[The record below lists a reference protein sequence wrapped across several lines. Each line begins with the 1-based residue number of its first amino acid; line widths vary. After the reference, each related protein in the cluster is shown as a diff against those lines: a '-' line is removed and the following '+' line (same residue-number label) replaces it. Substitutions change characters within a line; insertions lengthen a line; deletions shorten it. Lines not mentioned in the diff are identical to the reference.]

1 MSSTA
6 DPAPSVARILAEAE
20 ARFAAGGY
28 AGTSLSSVARAA
40 GLGNPGLLHHFPS
53 KSALYRAV
61 LESVGADLDRRMA
74 GALDGVEGAEARLR
88 ALLGVL
94 VTLWEERPA
103 ALRLVMHELLDDS
116 GRIERASALPLAGAV
131 RHAVAAVEAGQDAGV
146 VMAGD
151 PLAIVA
157 RLHGTLLY
165 GLLGSTVLGRVHA
178 PPATGWADRLVEA
191 AMTGVVMASSG

>member
-6 DPAPSVARILAEAE
+6 EPAPSVARILAEAE

-53 KSALYRAV
+53 KAALYRAV
-61 LESVGADLDRRMA
+61 LEAVGADLDRRLAEAMEGTA
-74 GALDGVEGAEARLR
+74 DARAALRAQLGALAD
-88 ALLGVL
+88 
-94 VTLWEERPA
+94 LWAERPA

-116 GRIERASALPLAGAV
+116 GRIERASVLPLGGAV

-191 AMTGVVMASSG
+191 ALTGVVMAPSG